1 MSHQS
6 TLVLMNILNEHF
18 RTSLAYMYDIY
29 VTNVGF
35 KYGYYI
41 ENRSNGYFYIH
52 ILGTGVVNPIA
63 GGDMTFT
70 ILKIYSLYAK
80 LEKL

>member
-18 RTSLAYMYDIY
+18 RTTLVYMYDMY

-41 ENRSNGYFYIH
+41 KNRGSHFNIH